1 MSTVTPPG
9 ATIPGVKHH
18 LADVNGTKLH
28 YVSAGDSGSPILL
41 VHGWPE
47 TWWAF
52 RKLIPLLAQTHRV
65 FALDLRGFGDSSST
79 DAEYGEAVAAE
90 DLHRLVEHIG
100 AGPVHLLCQD
110 VSGGTGFR
118 FAATHPDDVL
128 SFIAVETTLAG
139 FGLEAL
145 ADVNGF
151 GSWHVGFLGAPGIP
165 AMLLP
170 GHEREL
176 LAGWAYPLMTGTP
189 AAVTDTDM
197 NEFVRTYARPNA
209 WRGTEALYQALFSD
223 NGATKALAE
232 AHPIA
237 APVLAVDG
245 SSHPYT
251 ENTFRQVAAGEI
263 TAVHI
268 QNVGHL
274 VAQEAPEQLAAEILE
289 FTGQSTPSNSEVRR
303 SHESS
308 VTLAVVR
315 ERPAT

>member
-1 MSTVTPPG
+1 MSTVTPQG
-9 ATIPGVKHH
+9 ATIPGAEHH
-18 LADVNGTKLH
+18 LADINGANIH

-65 FALDLRGFGDSSST
+65 FALDLRGFGDSSNT
-79 DAEYGEAVAAE
+79 AAVYGEAVAAE
-90 DLHRLVEHIG
+90 DLHQLVEYIG

-110 VSGGTGFR
+110 ISGGTGFR
-118 FAATHPDDVL
+118 FVATHPDDVI

-151 GSWHVGFLGAPGIP
+151 GSWHVGFLGTPGIP

-176 LAGWAYPLMTGTP
+176 LVGWAYPLMTNTP
-189 AAVTDTDM
+189 DAITDTDT

-209 WRGTEALYQALFSD
+209 WRGTEGLYQALFSD

-237 APVLAVDG
+237 VPVLTVDG
-245 SSHPYT
+245 ASYPFT
-251 ENTFRQVAAGEI
+251 ENTFRQVAADEI
-263 TAVHI
+263 TAAHI
-268 QNVGHL
+268 HGVGHL
-274 VAQEAPEQLAAEILE
+274 VAQEAPERLAAEILE
-289 FTGQSTPSNSEVRR
+289 FAGRID
-303 SHESS
+303 HE
-308 VTLAVVR
+308 
-315 ERPAT
+315 

>member
-1 MSTVTPPG
+1 
-9 ATIPGVKHH
+9 
-18 LADVNGTKLH
+18 LRLNLH

-52 RKLIPLLAQTHRV
+52 RKLIPLLAPTHRV

-90 DLHRLVEHIG
+90 DLHHLVEHIG
-100 AGPVHLLCQD
+100 PGPVHLLCQD
-110 VSGGTGFR
+110 LSGGTGFR
-118 FAATHPDDVL
+118 FAPTHPADVV

-176 LAGWAYPLMTGTP
+176 LTGWAYPLMTGTHD
-189 AAVTDTDM
+189 AVTDGGMD
-197 NEFVRTYARPNA
+197 EFVRTYARPNA
-209 WRGTEALYQALFSD
+209 WRGTEGLYQALFSD
-223 NGATKALAE
+223 HGATKALAE
-232 AHPIA
+232 AHRSQSQCSQSTAPHRQLSSGKGSDGGPTRPLA
-237 APVLAVDG
+237 DAGLPATESVLAEPHERLARPPVLTHGQV
-245 SSHPYT
+245 STTQRHPCG
-251 ENTFRQVAAGEI
+251 A
-263 TAVHI
+263 
-268 QNVGHL
+268 
-274 VAQEAPEQLAAEILE
+274 
-289 FTGQSTPSNSEVRR
+289 GQSGT
-303 SHESS
+303 
-308 VTLAVVR
+308 
-315 ERPAT
+315 

>member
-18 LADVNGTKLH
+18 LAGVNGTELH

-79 DAEYGEAVAAE
+79 DAEHGEAIAAE

-118 FAATHPDDVL
+118 FTATHPNDL
-128 SFIAVETTLAG
+128 ASFIAVETTLAG
-139 FGLEAL
+139 YGLEAL

-189 AAVTDTDM
+189 GAVTDDDV

-209 WRGTEALYQALFSD
+209 WRGTEGLYQAVFSD

-237 APVLAVDG
+237 VPVLTIDG
-245 SSHPYT
+245 ASYPFT
-251 ENTFRQVAAGEI
+251 ESTFRQVAAGEI
-263 TAVHI
+263 TAAHI

-274 VAQEAPEQLAAEILE
+274 VAQEAPERLAAEILE
-289 FTGQSTPSNSEVRR
+289 FSGQVD
-303 SHESS
+303 
-308 VTLAVVR
+308 AD
-315 ERPAT
+315 

>member
-1 MSTVTPPG
+1 MNTIPPPG

-18 LADVNGTKLH
+18 LASVNGTKLH
-28 YVSAGDSGSPILL
+28 YVTAGDSGSPIVL

-118 FAATHPDDVL
+118 FAATHPDDVV
-128 SFIAVETTLAG
+128 SFIGVETTLAG

-176 LAGWAYPLMTGTP
+176 LAGWAYPLMTGTHD
-189 AAVTDTDM
+189 AVTDGDM
-197 NEFVRTYARPNA
+197 DEFVRTYARPNA
-209 WRGTEALYQALFSD
+209 WRGTEGLYQALFSD

-232 AHPIA
+232 AHPIT

-245 SSHPYT
+245 ASYPFT

-263 TAVHI
+263 TAAHI

-274 VAQEAPEQLAAEILE
+274 VAQEAPEQLAAVIVE
-289 FTGQSTPSNSEVRR
+289 FT
-303 SHESS
+303 
-308 VTLAVVR
+308 
-315 ERPAT
+315 ERVDAE